1 MDVVVSGASGLIGSA
16 LCRSLEGEGHRVRRL
31 VRRPPGDDKLA
42 IQWDPAAGRLEAKDL
57 EGVDAV
63 VHLAGEGIGDK
74 RWTEEQKRKVLE
86 SRTKGTDLL
95 ARAVASLD
103 AKPVVFVSASG
114 MGIYGEG
121 GDRVLTEA
129 DPPGDIFLAQ
139 VCIEWEAAT
148 QPAVDAGIRVPLLR
162 TSIVLSGEGGVLKK
176 TLLLFKAGLG
186 GKIGSGRQW
195 WSWISI
201 DDEVAAIRFLIDHD
215 DISGPVNLS
224 SPNPVT
230 NAEYTKVLGH
240 VLKRPTFF
248 AVPTFAP
255 KLLLGADFAEQLLFL
270 SQRLEPTVL
279 EAHDFPYRHRDLE
292 AAFRAVLDKPA

>member
-16 LCRSLEGEGHRVRRL
+16 LCRSLQADGHRVRRL
-31 VRRPPGDDKLA
+31 VRRPPGSDTAA
-42 IQWDPAAGRLEAKDL
+42 IQWDPASGRLEASEL
-57 EGVDAV
+57 EGVEAV

-74 RWTEEQKRKVLE
+74 RWSEEQKRKVLE
-86 SRTKGTDLL
+86 SRTKGTTLL
-95 ARAVASLD
+95 AEAVASLD
-103 AKPVVFVSASG
+103 SKPSVFVSASG

-121 GDRVLTEA
+121 GDTVLTEA
-129 DPPGDIFLAQ
+129 SPPGDIFLAQ
-139 VCIEWEAAT
+139 VCVEWEAAT

-186 GKIGSGRQW
+186 GRIGSGQQW

-201 DDEVAAIRFLIDHD
+201 DDEVAAIRFLIDR

-240 VLKRPTFF
+240 VLKRPTFL
-248 AVPTFAP
+248 AVPSFAP
-255 KLLLGADFAEQLLFL
+255 RLLLGADFADQLLFL

-279 EAHDFPYRHRDLE
+279 EQHDFPYAHRDLE
-292 AAFRAVLDKPA
+292 SAFRAVLHRPA

>member
-16 LCRSLEGEGHRVRRL
+16 LCRSLEGDGHHVRRL
-31 VRRPPGDDKLA
+31 VRRPPGDDASA
-42 IQWDPAAGRLEAKDL
+42 IQWDPTAGRLEAGDL
-57 EGVDAV
+57 EGVEAV

-74 RWTEEQKRKVLE
+74 RWSEEQKRKVLE
-86 SRTKGTDLL
+86 SRTKGTSLL
-95 ARAVASLD
+95 AEAVASLD
-103 AKPVVFVSASG
+103 SKPSVFVSASG

-121 GDRVLTEA
+121 GDTVLTEA
-129 DPPGDIFLAQ
+129 SPPGDIFLAQ
-139 VCIEWEAAT
+139 VCVEWEAAT

-186 GKIGSGRQW
+186 GRIGSGRQW

-201 DDEVAAIRFLIDHD
+201 DDEVSAIRFLIDR
-215 DISGPVNLS
+215 DITGPVNLS

-230 NAEYTKVLGH
+230 NAEYTKVLGQ

-248 AVPTFAP
+248 AVPSFAP
-255 KLLLGADFAEQLLFL
+255 KLLLGADFADQLLFL

-279 EAHDFPYRHRDLE
+279 EQHDFPFVHRDLE
-292 AAFRAVLDKPA
+292 AAFRAVLHKPS